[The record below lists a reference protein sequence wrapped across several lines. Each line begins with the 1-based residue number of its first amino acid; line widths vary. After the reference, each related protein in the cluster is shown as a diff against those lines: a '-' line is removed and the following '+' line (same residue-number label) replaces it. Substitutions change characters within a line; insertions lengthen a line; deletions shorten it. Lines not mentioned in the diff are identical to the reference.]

1 MSARASSTVK
11 AITRWTCAH
20 KPLSPWMSF
29 SQMEIEQEL
38 SLELVQWVLK
48 NSSKR
53 QPAMSLSASP
63 PGCSCKPESS
73 LVTHRLSAELSPSLQ
88 QLHVSICIRNKQCE
102 FIPLCVWHFLLPG
115 VSLGL
120 RTSFLRFFERR
131 ERTKQVLWGTWEGEA
146 QSELMPRYCFWVADS
161 SHKQW
166 QKLSASGTSS
176 RTPVH

>member
-88 QLHVSICIRNKQCE
+88 QPHVSICIRNS
-102 FIPLCVWHFLLPG
+102 
-115 VSLGL
+115 VSSSLFVFD
-120 RTSFLRFFERR
+120 TFFC
-131 ERTKQVLWGTWEGEA
+131 QGWAW
-146 QSELMPRYCFWVADS
+146 
-161 SHKQW
+161 
-166 QKLSASGTSS
+166 ASGPPSS
-176 RTPVH
+176 GSLKGEREPNRFYEAHGKGRLSQS